1 MKVTRKQ
8 LLDALAQLPN
18 DIEKHLY
25 FGGAHT
31 IRVPVIE
38 SPISFIRDYPKG
50 FAPAIKT
57 LVFTI
62 DFDEMDWK
70 LYNLDL

>member
-8 LLDALAQLPN
+8 LLYALGQLPN
-18 DIEKHLY
+18 DIQKHLY

-31 IRVPVIE
+31 ISVAVME
-38 SPISFIRDYPKG
+38 SRIPRIRDYSKA

-62 DFDEMDWK
+62 DFDAMDWK